1 MSLRPLLRSEVRRI
15 DEVAIAEFGMTG
27 LMLME
32 NAGSGAAAIIQE
44 LAPAGSIVILC
55 GKGNNG
61 GDGYVIAR
69 HLELAGRDVSIASVV
84 PPDQLAGD
92 ALVNANIA
100 GFADIS
106 VHVMKST
113 SELAE
118 SLNDC
123 ACVVDCLLG
132 TGAIG
137 PLRPRFAEVVSAAN
151 DAQAMRIA
159 IDIPTGID
167 CDDGTNA
174 GIAFQADHTITFV
187 AEKVGL
193 SKKPAR
199 DFVGQIHVVGIG
211 VPAKLLNR
219 FW

>member
-1 MSLRPLLRSEVRRI
+1 MLLRPLLRSEVRRI

-32 NAGSGAAAIIQE
+32 NAGSGAAAIVHE
-44 LAPAGSIVILC
+44 LAPAGSVVILC

-69 HLELAGRDVSIASVV
+69 HLELAGRDVLIASVV
-84 PPDQLAGD
+84 PRDQLTGD
-92 ALVNANIA
+92 ALANANIA
-100 GFADIS
+100 GFADHSI
-106 VHVMKST
+106 HVVKSA
-113 SELAE
+113 SELP
-118 SLNDC
+118 SLLNGC

-132 TGAIG
+132 TGAVG
-137 PLRPRFAEVVSAAN
+137 PLRPQFAQVVSAAN
-151 DAQAMRIA
+151 DSQAMRIA

-167 CDDGTNA
+167 CDDGTND
-174 GIAFQADHTITFV
+174 GIAFRADHTITFV
-187 AEKVGL
+187 AEKAGL

-199 DFVGQIHVVGIG
+199 DFVGRIHVVGIG

-219 FW
+219 FR